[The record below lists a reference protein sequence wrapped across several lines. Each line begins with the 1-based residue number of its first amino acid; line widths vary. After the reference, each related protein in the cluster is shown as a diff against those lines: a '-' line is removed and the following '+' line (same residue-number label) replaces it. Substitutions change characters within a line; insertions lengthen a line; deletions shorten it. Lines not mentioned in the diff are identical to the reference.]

1 LLAVA
6 GLTPRVARPGGHPEA
21 RRGTIASVLRASH
34 SPLVTSWGLSRRAR
48 QRVLLASFSVSL
60 SLASTAL
67 VGCRSDRTAHVSSR
81 TQPNVAAKQQL
92 LERYVTFRRT
102 YLTLDYQI
110 DFDDDTSFVP
120 GPSTTRCDVRVHA
133 TIPTA
138 EAPQWIAG
146 LEPDAAPPTA
156 ARPSWIAAIP
166 NAPVSVS
173 GFTWYRDKPSPSS
186 LDGNSDA
193 GRRVGLSPDHAEV
206 LYRLVCTP
214 N

>member
-1 LLAVA
+1 LLAVT
-6 GLTPRVARPGGHPEA
+6 GLAPRVARPGGHPEA

-34 SPLVTSWGLSRRAR
+34 SPLVTSWGLSRTAI
-48 QRVLLASFSVSL
+48 LASFSVSL

-67 VGCRSDRTAHVSSR
+67 VGCRPDRTAHVNSR